1 MCRIGQRDPG
11 NKPKSGDRMR
21 FVFIVNDKPKALMGD
36 KIETTDY
43 IIENKLQIDY
53 THYITN
59 QLMKPLQQ
67 LFGLALEQIWML
79 QNKKSAIK
87 TFQKE
92 LAALENEFAD
102 DFELFMKKKEKVC
115 SAKVK
120 QLLFDKVLDK
130 IYNKKNNIQTLTSF
144 FGKK

>member
-1 MCRIGQRDPG
+1 
-11 NKPKSGDRMR
+11 MR
-21 FVFIVNDKPKALMGD
+21 FVFIVNDKPRALMGD
-36 KIETTDY
+36 KIETPDY
-43 IIENKLQIDY
+43 ISENKLQIDY

-67 LFGLALEQIWML
+67 LFGLALEQIWTL

-92 LAALENEFAD
+92 LTELEQEYSD
-102 DFELFMKKKEKVC
+102 DFEMFMKKKEKLC

-120 QLLFDKVLDK
+120 LLLFDKTLSQ
-130 IYNKKNNIQTLTSF
+130 IYNKKNNIQTLTTF

>member
-1 MCRIGQRDPG
+1 
-11 NKPKSGDRMR
+11 MR

-36 KIETTDY
+36 KIETPDY
-43 IIENKLQIDY
+43 IHENKLQIDY

-67 LFGLALEQIWML
+67 LFGLALEQIWTL

-92 LAALENEFAD
+92 LAALEQEYAD
-102 DFELFMKKKEKVC
+102 DFEMFMKKKEKVC

-120 QLLFDKVLDK
+120 LLLFDKTLSQ
-130 IYNKKNNIQTLTSF
+130 IYNKKNNIQTLTTF